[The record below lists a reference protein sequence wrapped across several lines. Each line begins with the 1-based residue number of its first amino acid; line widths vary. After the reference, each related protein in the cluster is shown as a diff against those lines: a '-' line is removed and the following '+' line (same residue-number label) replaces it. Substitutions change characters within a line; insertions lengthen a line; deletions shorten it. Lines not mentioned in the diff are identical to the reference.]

1 MNTRAQ
7 GPGILLLAAVFFL
20 AGACG
25 NNGGGNGGGITDP
38 EIDVR
43 PPSLTFT
50 EVPQSTITGD
60 TVTVGFTASDD
71 VDLQSVSVRWGT
83 PDTPVEVMPA
93 AGRTFSGSCE
103 HIYFELGQFT
113 IQLTAR
119 DAAGN
124 EASESRDILV
134 AEPDL
139 SAPTNVAVNLD
150 ANSATITW
158 SPGPGATSQ
167 QVVLSHQA
175 GLEPERVRDFA
186 DDTTSSVTFTELM
199 RGATYAVRVIAV
211 RGIHRIESEPLVFV
225 VEDFAPPTLVR
236 FSAADE
242 DLTCLVLEW
251 THGDPAENYEV
262 VVTGY
267 TEDATFGE
275 VLSAAATVAE
285 FCAADYPIVDGM
297 SYTAQVFALLGSE
310 RFGSNVMG
318 YATNFTPGEEHS
330 AAGRWLGDFLTPFG
344 APRTLEM
351 TLEDENGAITGTCT
365 IADGSGDPYY
375 FCTVSGSRVDV
386 WLELIFTASEYAPIY
401 LSGSLTVPDTIEA
414 TLNGSGAVD
423 TPVTLARDYTY

>member
-7 GPGILLLAAVFFL
+7 GPGILLLAAAFFQ

-60 TVTVGFTASDD
+60 TVTIGFTASDD

-93 AGRTFSGSCE
+93 AGRMFSGSCE
-103 HIYFELGQFT
+103 HIYFELGRFT
-113 IQLTAR
+113 ILLTVR

-124 EASESRDILV
+124 EASESREILV

-139 SAPTNVAVNLD
+139 FAPTNVAVNLD
-150 ANSATITW
+150 VNSATVSW

-167 QVVLSHQA
+167 EVVLSHQA
-175 GLEPERVRDFA
+175 GLEPERVREFA
-186 DDTTSSVTFTELM
+186 DNTTSSVTFTELM
-199 RGATYAVRVIAV
+199 RGSAYAVRVIAV
-211 RGIHRIESEPLVFV
+211 RGIHRIESEPLIFV
-225 VEDFAPPTLVR
+225 VEDFAPPTLIR

-242 DLTCLVLEW
+242 DLTCLMLEW

-267 TEDATFGE
+267 TENESFSE
-275 VLSAAATVAE
+275 LLPAAATDVE
-285 FCAADYPIVDGM
+285 FCTADYPIVDGM

-344 APRTLEM
+344 AQRTLEM
-351 TLEDENGAITGTCT
+351 TLDDENGGITGTCS
-365 IADGSGDPYY
+365 IADVSGDPYY
-375 FCTVSGSRVDV
+375 FCTVSGTRVDL
-386 WLELIFTASEYAPIY
+386 WLELTFSAAECAPMY
-401 LSGSLTVPDTIEA
+401 LSGSLAAPDTIEA
-414 TLNGSGAVD
+414 TLNGSGAVN
-423 TPVTLARDYTY
+423 TPVTLIRDDTY